1 MPLETA
7 FADPLYYSA
16 YALVQ
21 VSPKRWMVIR
31 HVGAGRCGNP
41 LPTYST
47 MSFRAESPV
56 VSRHEAETALAQLQ
70 EDEARERVEREEKLT
85 AYESRGRSPYDTNPG
100 RNSRCPVC
108 HEQGGK

>member
-1 MPLETA
+1 MPLDTA
-7 FADPLYYSA
+7 FADLLYYSA

-31 HVGAGRCGNP
+31 ASGSGRCGNP

-47 MSFRAESPV
+47 MSFKSETPI

-70 EDEARERVEREEKLT
+70 EDEARERVEREAKVAT
-85 AYESRGRSPYDTNPG
+85 YESRGRSPYDMNPG
-100 RNSRCPVC
+100 RNHRCPVC
-108 HEQGGK
+108 CDKVGE